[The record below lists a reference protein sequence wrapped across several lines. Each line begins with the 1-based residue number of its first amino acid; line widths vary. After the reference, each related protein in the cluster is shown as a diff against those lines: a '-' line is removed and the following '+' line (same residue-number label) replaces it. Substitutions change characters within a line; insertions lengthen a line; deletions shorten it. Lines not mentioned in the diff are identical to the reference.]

1 MENTEM
7 HGCVAVVTG
16 GSRGIGLSITTEL
29 ISLGVNVVICGR
41 SQESLEQARNQVLN
55 RNDKSSRHGRLKI
68 IRADI
73 SDASQARN
81 VIEQAA
87 KMFGQL
93 DILINNAGVRQFENI
108 TDLSLDAWREII
120 GTNLDGPFFCCRA
133 AIPIIRRSK
142 MGWIINVSSLAGSH
156 PFPKGSAYCASKAAV
171 NALTEVLMQEVRN
184 ENIRVTCIAPGSV
197 DTSDAKSKISSP
209 EDWKLSS
216 SDVAKVVV
224 DMLLHH
230 PRSLTSRIEIRPS
243 RPRT

>member
-1 MENTEM
+1 MQNSEI
-7 HGCVAVVTG
+7 HGCVAIVTG
-16 GSRGIGLSITTEL
+16 GSRGIGLSIATEL
-29 ISLGVNVVICGR
+29 ILLGVNVVICGR
-41 SQESLEQARNQVLN
+41 SQESLEKARNQVLN
-55 RNDKSSRHGRLKI
+55 HKDKSIRHGRLEI
-68 IRADI
+68 VRADI
-73 SDASQARN
+73 SDESQARN
-81 VIEQAA
+81 VIEQSE

-108 TDLSLDAWREII
+108 TDLSLNAWKEII
-120 GTNLDGPFFCCRA
+120 GTNVDGLFFCCRA

-184 ENIRVTCIAPGSV
+184 ENIRVTCIVPGSV
-197 DTSDAKSKISSP
+197 DTSDSKSTISSP

-224 DMLLHH
+224 DTLLHH
-230 PRSLTSRIEIRPS
+230 PRSLPSRIEIRPS
-243 RPRT
+243 RPKK

>member
-1 MENTEM
+1 MENTKI

-16 GSRGIGLSITTEL
+16 GSRGIGLSITNEL

-41 SQESLEQARNQVLN
+41 SQESLEQARNEVLSN
-55 RNDKSSRHGRLKI
+55 NDKSIDHGRLET

-81 VIEQAA
+81 VIEQSE

-93 DILINNAGVRQFENI
+93 DILINNAGVRKFKNI
-108 TDLSLDAWREII
+108 TDLSLDAWKEII
-120 GTNLDGPFFCCRA
+120 GTNVDGLFFCCRA

-156 PFPKGSAYCASKAAV
+156 PFSKGAAYCASKAAV
-171 NALTEVLMQEVRN
+171 NALTEVLMQEVRS

-197 DTSDAKSKISSP
+197 DTSNTKSEVSSP

-224 DMLLHH
+224 DTLLHH
-230 PRSLTSRIEIRPS
+230 SRSLPSRIEIRPS
-243 RPRT
+243 RPRI